1 MPKEV
6 LSLLWTLLVVVA
18 VLALAYWFTRVVIGR
33 SAGNGA
39 IRFRGRR
46 VTVLEQ
52 VAVGKDQKLLLVQ
65 VGEEIYFLG
74 STPGGISCL
83 EQIPLEEAE
92 RWKQED
98 QAGQSAHQG
107 LSFQEAL
114 KNVLERR
121 KDRGGS

>member
-6 LSLLWTLLVVVA
+6 LSLLWTILVVVA
-18 VLALAYWFTRVVIGR
+18 VLALAYWFTRGVIGR
-33 SAGNGA
+33 SMGDNA
-39 IRFRGRR
+39 IRSRGRR
-46 VTVLEQ
+46 ATVLEQ

-65 VGEEIYFLG
+65 VGERIYFLG

-83 EQIPLEEAE
+83 EEVSPEEAE

-98 QAGQSAHQG
+98 QAGRATPPG

-114 KNVLERR
+114 KKVLERR